1 MSAAKLRDTL
11 AALQE
16 QLRRAPALDDEARV
30 ALRSVTADITRLLA
44 SPTGSA
50 AVDPGQAH
58 RLESFAVRF
67 EAGHPGLAA
76 SLREVVDLLG
86 KAGV

>member
-1 MSAAKLRDTL
+1 MSAANLRDTL

-16 QLRRAPALDDEARV
+16 QLRRAPALDGEARV
-30 ALRSVTADITRLLA
+30 ALRSITADIARLLD
-44 SPTGSA
+44 SPARSG
-50 AVDPGQAH
+50 AVDAAQAH

>member
-1 MSAAKLRDTL
+1 MSAANLRDTL

-30 ALRSVTADITRLLA
+30 ALRSITADITRLLD
-44 SPTGSA
+44 SPAGSA
-50 AVDPGQAH
+50 AVDAAQAH

>member
-16 QLRRAPALDDEARV
+16 QLRRAPALDEEARV
-30 ALRSVTADITRLLA
+30 ALRGVTADITRLLN

-50 AVDPGQAH
+50 KVDAAQAH

>member
-16 QLRRAPALDDEARV
+16 QLRRAPALDDDARL
-30 ALRSVTADITRLLA
+30 ALRSITADITRLLDN
-44 SPTGSA
+44 PPGRT
-50 AVDPGQAH
+50 AVDPTQAH

-76 SLREVVDLLG
+76 SLREIVDLLG